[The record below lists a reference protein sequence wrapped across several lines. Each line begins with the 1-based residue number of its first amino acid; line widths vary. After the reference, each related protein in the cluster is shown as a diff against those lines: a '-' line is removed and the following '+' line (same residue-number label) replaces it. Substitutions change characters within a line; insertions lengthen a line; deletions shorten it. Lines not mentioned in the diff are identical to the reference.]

1 MGRKVG
7 YRKKVRND
15 REAFRDGGRERERKR
30 NKREREKNKQTD
42 TPRKERIAKLR
53 AVHVQCG
60 FLFL

>member
-30 NKREREKNKQTD
+30 NKREREKQADRHTK
-42 TPRKERIAKLR
+42 KERIAKLR